1 MRRLRPLSLAAD
13 PIWACEWVSKQND
26 EAMDFRTIVV
36 VARQQAG
43 EEHGESVVAMHEDA
57 AAWIQWL
64 RSTEVVLG

>member
-1 MRRLRPLSLAAD
+1 
-13 PIWACEWVSKQND
+13 
-26 EAMDFRTIVV
+26 MDFRTIV